1 MNIHFI
7 YSSLLA
13 FYSTLAMS
21 NLRVIIKRVTRS
33 QQSINSH
40 CLSFSRW
47 RRFLQFWGQLSF
59 WFFCRCFLLKSIEYC
74 LPFPV
79 FPFLTCVA
87 WTPRRSKPPGAKLTK
102 FNHQPARVWSYI
114 FKSNVFFAPM
124 CFHFCAFCP
133 VFPL

>member
-74 LPFPV
+74 LPFP
-79 FPFLTCVA
+79 FSHLRGLNSAEEQAAGCQINQIQSPT
-87 WTPRRSKPPGAKLTK
+87 RY
-102 FNHQPARVWSYI
+102 RVWSYI

-124 CFHFCAFCP
+124 CFHFCTFCP
-133 VFPL
+133 VFSL